1 MPLLVA
7 ESFAPWSEKARWA
20 LDHHHWRYDY
30 REYVPL
36 IDEPWL
42 RWQLGD
48 LMGRVS
54 TPTLLTDEGSER
66 DSLAIALYAERRGT
80 GAPLFPAAEADAIA
94 EWDARSEVALS
105 AGRVRVV
112 ARMSEVPG
120 AKDEALPAAIPAVL
134 RPALGLAADAT
145 VAFLRWKYGVGS
157 DVAASDRTMCTV
169 LGELRTALAG
179 RDHLLGG
186 FTYADVTMA
195 VVLQMVAPVSDAY
208 IHLGPAARTV
218 WTNEPL
224 AAEFA
229 DLVAWRDRLYAAHRR
244 PTGATR

>member
-1 MPLLVA
+1 MLVA

-48 LMGRVS
+48 LTGRVS
-54 TPTLLTDEGSER
+54 TPTLLTDTGHER
-66 DSLAIALYAERRGT
+66 DSLAIALYAERRGAGT
-80 GAPLFPAAEADAIA
+80 PLFPAAHADAIA
-94 EWDARSEVALS
+94 EWDARSEAALS

-112 ARMSEVPG
+112 TRLGEVPG
-120 AKDEALPAAIPAVL
+120 ARDEMLPAAIPAFL
-134 RPALGLAADAT
+134 KPALGVATDAT

-157 DVAASDRTMCTV
+157 DLAASDRTLREV
-169 LGELRTALAG
+169 LGELQGALAG
-179 RDHLLGG
+179 RDHLLEG
-186 FTYADVTMA
+186 FTYADITMA
-195 VVLQMVAPVSDAY
+195 VVLQMIAPVSDAY
-208 IHLGPAARTV
+208 IHLGPAVRAV
-218 WTNEPL
+218 WTNEAL

-244 PTGATR
+244 PPVATP